1 MLNSKIIGAAGLAM
15 CLLHIASFLYFLL
28 FSQLFSTNLLLIELY
43 SLFVLD
49 VFIIFGAV
57 LD

>member
-1 MLNSKIIGAAGLAM
+1 M